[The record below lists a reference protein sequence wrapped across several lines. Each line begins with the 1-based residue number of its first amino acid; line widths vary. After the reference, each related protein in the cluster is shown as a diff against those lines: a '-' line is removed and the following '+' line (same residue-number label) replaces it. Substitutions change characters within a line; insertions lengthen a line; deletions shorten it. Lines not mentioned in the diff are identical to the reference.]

1 MGYKLKQCI
10 KKSKRYVTGVLMLNM
25 IIVAALMLGACGKD
39 NADENKIGDLK
50 FEVISDDKLPDELK
64 TIINERKGEMFKTTY
79 ADANNLYIIAGY
91 GKQPTGGYS
100 ISVSELYETKN
111 GIHFKT
117 EFFGPSKSEKVTQ
130 SVTYPYIVV
139 KLEYT
144 DKSVV
149 FK

>member
-1 MGYKLKQCI
+1 MEYKSE
-10 KKSKRYVTGVLMLNM
+10 KSIMRGKRFITAALMLNM
-25 IIVAALMLGACGKD
+25 IIMTVCMFAACGKKD
-39 NADENKIGDLK
+39 ADENKIGDLQ
-50 FEVISDDKLPDELK
+50 FEVVPDDKLPEELK
-64 TIINERKGEMFKTTY
+64 TIIDDRKKEMFKTTY
-79 ADANNLYIIAGY
+79 ADGNNLYIIVGY

-100 ISVSELYETKN
+100 ISVKELYETKN

-117 EFFGPSKSEKVTQ
+117 EFLGPSKSEDVTQ
-130 SVTYPYIVV
+130 AVSYPYIVV